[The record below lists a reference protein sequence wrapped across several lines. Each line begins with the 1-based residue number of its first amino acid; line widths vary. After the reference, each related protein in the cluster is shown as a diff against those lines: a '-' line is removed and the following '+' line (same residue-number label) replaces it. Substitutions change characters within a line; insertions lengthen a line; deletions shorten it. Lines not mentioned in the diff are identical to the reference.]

1 MEQRDWDWHAARR
14 RCVSAARR
22 VLRHREDA
30 EEAAQEA
37 LLRAWRASDEDTA
50 VGWADAWLTKIAR
63 NEAFRLI
70 ERRRRAAE
78 HERAHATVAAAEDGT
93 AEVVDEIAFRQ
104 TLSVLAPT
112 EKQALVLRYV
122 GDLTQKEV
130 AHRLDVPEGTVKVR
144 LHRGRKHL
152 RELLEGSQ

>member
-37 LLRAWRASDEDTA
+37 LLRAWRASDEDT
-50 VGWADAWLTKIAR
+50 
-63 NEAFRLI
+63 
-70 ERRRRAAE
+70 
-78 HERAHATVAAAEDGT
+78 AEDGT